1 MSVLTTAQ
9 AQAVLFGGYVLFS
22 VALNG
27 IALLISLFYRKKF
40 RHPSPRWGFLAAIV
54 FSLLYCVLLA
64 GGIYRSPLVHSAAQ
78 VFLACSALASVM
90 STVNLFL
97 IMQKVRK

>member
-1 MSVLTTAQ
+1 MIPFTAENIQ
-9 AQAVLFGGYVLFS
+9 TALFAAYVLCA

-40 RHPSPRWGFLAAIV
+40 RHASPRWGFLAAI
-54 FSLLYCVLLA
+54 FFLLLYCALLA
-64 GGIYRSPLVHSAAQ
+64 VGPGR
-78 VFLACSALASVM
+78 SALADVAARLSLACGSLASVIC
-90 STVNLFL
+90 TVNLFL

>member
-1 MSVLTTAQ
+1 MSFFTAEN
-9 AQAVLFGGYVLFS
+9 AQTALFAAYVLCS

-40 RHPSPRWGFLAAIV
+40 RHASPRWGFLASIV
-54 FSLLYCVLLA
+54 FSLLYCTLLA
-64 GGIYRSPLVHSAAQ
+64 AGTGRSALANGAVQFS
-78 VFLACSALASVM
+78 LACGALASVIC
-90 STVNLFL
+90 TVNLFL

>member
-1 MSVLTTAQ
+1 MNPLAAENAQ
-9 AQAVLFGGYVLFS
+9 SALFAAYLLCS

-40 RHPSPRWGFLAAIV
+40 HHPSPRWGFFASIV
-54 FSLLYCVLLA
+54 FSMLYCALLA
-64 GGIYRSPLVHSAAQ
+64 AGPSRFASLEGAARLL
-78 VFLACSALASVM
+78 LACGALASVIC
-90 STVNLFL
+90 TVNLFL

>member
-1 MSVLTTAQ
+1 MS
-9 AQAVLFGGYVLFS
+9 LFASVQFQTVMWAAYVLCS

-40 RHPSPRWGFLAAIV
+40 HHPSPRWGFVAAIV
-54 FSLLYCVLLA
+54 FSLLYCALLA
-64 GGIYRSPLVHSAAQ
+64 AGTDRSPLSHSAAQ
-78 VFLACSALASVM
+78 ACLAGNALASVI
-90 STVNLFL
+90 STVDLFL

>member
-1 MSVLTTAQ
+1 MTVAINEQVQ
-9 AQAVLFGGYVLFS
+9 AALFAGYVLCS

-40 RHPSPRWGFLAAIV
+40 HHPSPRWGFIAAIL
-54 FSLLYCVLLA
+54 FSLLYCVFLAAGTDQSPLLRGLSQACLA
-64 GGIYRSPLVHSAAQ
+64 G
-78 VFLACSALASVM
+78 SALVSVLC
-90 STVNLFL
+90 TVNLFL

>member
-1 MSVLTTAQ
+1 MSVLTTEQ
-9 AQAVLFGGYVLFS
+9 AQTALFAGYVLCS
-22 VALNG
+22 VGLNG

-40 RHPSPRWGFLAAIV
+40 HHASPRWGFLAAII

-64 GGIYRSPLVHSAAQ
+64 AGTDRSPLSHGVAQICCAA
-78 VFLACSALASVM
+78 SALVSVI